1 MYFKLSTHS
10 QSRLSHLD
18 PNSWELKV
26 LTSLKTFFIFQHCAD
41 LVEILLNVKT
51 MRMVN

>member
-10 QSRLSHLD
+10 QSRFSHFN
-18 PNSWELKV
+18 PNSWELKA
-26 LTSLKTFFIFQHCAD
+26 LNSLITFFIVQHCTD